1 MLTRLFY
8 RIQFNLLCFLLGGVV
23 FPLFA
28 QAQSVAEISA
38 TPLPMPTPAAK
49 TLTLAEA
56 TARAR
61 QQHPALV
68 AAKQRIA
75 MAEGERLEAGLRPN
89 PSLTFSGENFPLD
102 PPQGGFVLNR
112 TLDWFATYSQTFERG
127 NKRELRLALAERNLE
142 SWQAEVTALE
152 KRIVYEV
159 KAAYQ
164 KAAFERLR
172 VELLRE
178 NLNNLQQLVNLNEIR
193 VREGYTAEGDLIKVR
208 VEAQRF
214 DYQLHKAVLEYEK
227 AKIALLNTLGANSF
241 ELNDTDF
248 ELADKLDFQTVA
260 FDPASLQEATLR
272 QPQLQAAQTRVER
285 ARAQLQ
291 LEHARTRPDVTATF
305 GYKRNG
311 VDNALYGA
319 LSIPLPLYNRNQ
331 GMIARAQAEIEV
343 AEAEVRQIRNQL
355 LAELAAA
362 RRAVTLHQEMVESL
376 RTDFLLQADEAR
388 NVSLAAYREGA
399 SDLLM
404 VLDAQ
409 RTRSQA
415 QELYFQALYDYQ
427 LAVHELERAAGIE
440 RLPLRAGSIQT
451 SIEK

>member
-1 MLTRLFY
+1 MLTRLLFF
-8 RIQFNLLCFLLGGVV
+8 IHFGFVGFVGVSAGW
-23 FPLFA
+23 PRPA
-28 QAQSVAEISA
+28 QAQ
-38 TPLPMPTPAAK
+38 TTPAPVTAPAPVSK
-49 TLTLAEA
+49 SLTLAEA
-56 TARAR
+56 TARVR
-61 QQHPALV
+61 QQHPLLS

-75 MAEGERLEAGLRPN
+75 MAEGERIEAGLRPN

-102 PPQGGFVLNR
+102 PPQNGFSLDR
-112 TLDWFATYSQTFERG
+112 TIDWFATYSQTFERG
-127 NKRELRLALAERNLE
+127 NKRALRLALADRNLA
-142 SWQAEVTALE
+142 SAQAEVEALE
-152 KRIVYEV
+152 KRLVYEV

-214 DYQLHKAVLEYEK
+214 DYQLRKTALDYEK
-227 AKIALLNTLGANSF
+227 AKIALLQAIGADAF
-241 ELNDTDF
+241 ELSDTAF
-248 ELADKLDFQTVA
+248 ELADKLDFQLAA
-260 FDPASLQEATLR
+260 FDPVNLQEAALR
-272 QPQLQAAQTRVER
+272 QPQLLAAQTRIER

-291 LEHARTRPDVTATF
+291 LEQARTRPDVTATF

-343 AEAEVRQIRNQL
+343 AEAEVRYLRNQL
-355 LAELAAA
+355 LAELATA
-362 RRAVTLHQEMVESL
+362 RRAVTLHQQLVETL
-376 RTDFLLQADEAR
+376 RADFLLQADEAR

-427 LAVHELERAAGIE
+427 IAVHELERAAGIE
-440 RLPLRAGSIQT
+440 RLPTRAHGIQT
-451 SIEK
+451 STEKP

>member
-1 MLTRLFY
+1 M
-8 RIQFNLLCFLLGGVV
+8 
-23 FPLFA
+23 
-28 QAQSVAEISA
+28 SA
-38 TPLPMPTPAAK
+38 PVPGK

-56 TARAR
+56 TTRAR
-61 QQHPALV
+61 QQHPLLV

-89 PSLTFSGENFPLD
+89 PSLTISGENFPLD
-102 PPQGGFVLNR
+102 PPQNGFSFDR
-112 TLDWFATYSQTFERG
+112 TIDWFATYTQTFERG
-127 NKRELRLALAERNLE
+127 NKRGLRLALADRNLAGA
-142 SWQAEVTALE
+142 QAEVEALE
-152 KRIVYEV
+152 KRLVYEV

-178 NLNNLQQLVNLNEIR
+178 NLNNLQQLVKLNEIR

-214 DYQLHKAVLEYEK
+214 DYQMRKAALDYEK
-227 AKIALLNTLGANSF
+227 AKIALLNTIGAGS
-241 ELNDTDF
+241 F
-248 ELADKLDFQTVA
+248 ELADTAFELADTLDFQIAA
-260 FDPASLQEATLR
+260 FDPASLQEAALR
-272 QPQLQAAQTRVER
+272 QPQLVAAQSRIER

-291 LEHARTRPDVTATF
+291 LEQARTRPDVTATF

-343 AEAEVRQIRNQL
+343 AEAEVRHLRNQL

-362 RRAVTLHQEMVESL
+362 RRAVTLHQQLVETL
-376 RTDFLLQADEAR
+376 RADFLLQADEAR

-427 LAVHELERAAGIE
+427 IAVHELERAAGIE
-440 RLPLRAGSIQT
+440 RLPMRAGGIQT
-451 SIEK
+451 SIEKP